1 MSGLTL
7 SVSLAT
13 DASDSDAT
21 AETVTPAHSVAS
33 SATGDGLVSTH
44 QLRWQG
50 QMLTMARL
58 LGSGKFA
65 NVYELV
71 PNAPE
76 QEASKLVAKVTT
88 LANLSPWAR
97 VQLKQE
103 EEIWRSLSHPN
114 IVRCYGYLLD
124 TTQHVLLIERA
135 PGGELFEWIMDAQ
148 GSFDEAQ
155 AARQVHQ
162 VLNAVEHMHARGV
175 LHRDLKPENLLL
187 ASADADAAIK
197 VADFG
202 ASKRVSTATT
212 PRLGAPTTPCG
223 SLGYAAPEQLRSGGP
238 QATYD
243 AAVDLWSVGVITY
256 ILLSGTMPFD
266 PSTYGDK
273 SLRVTFP
280 EATFSTISV
289 AAREFIVALL
299 QARSH
304 ANLAA
309 RTPSRLA
316 HPPPQHASLLPPCH
330 PPCRPPASHP
340 AAPPPCRLRWHVSQL
355 RTSLCILCVL
365 TACLA
370 TALAQPAS
378 LPLPRQVEPTR
389 RLSAAEALKDPW
401 LRTASLRVDLRILE
415 QMPPVSAPPTPLATP
430 GRLRELRASGQLQQQ
445 WAHQADEYVRQA
457 EHHAAHAHGGR
468 WVERPEA
475 ASGHARDAAL
485 VVETGVEVVAG
496 AGADLGA
503 AAAKRMHGEE
513 EITLMLPPEVHKR
526 LKGQRPAAQP
536 AAPL

>member
-33 SATGDGLVSTH
+33 AATGDGIVGAN

-50 QMLTMARL
+50 QMLTMSRL

-71 PNAPE
+71 PSAEDPE
-76 QEASKLVAKVTT
+76 QQASKLVAKVTS

-124 TTQHVLLIERA
+124 TTRHVLLIERA
-135 PGGELFEWIMDAQ
+135 PGGELFDWIMDATTSSQ
-148 GSFDEAQ
+148 PFDEAT

-162 VLNAVEHMHARGV
+162 VLSAVEYLHARGV

-187 ASADADAAIK
+187 TSAEADATIK

-212 PRLGAPTTPCG
+212 PRLGVPTTPCG

-273 SLRVTFP
+273 PLRVTFP
-280 EATFSTISV
+280 AAAFATVSE
-289 AAREFIVALL
+289 AARAFVVALL

-304 ANLAA
+304 AKP
-309 RTPSRLA
+309 PSTR
-316 HPPPQHASLLPPCH
+316 
-330 PPCRPPASHP
+330 RPPAPRSP
-340 AAPPPCRLRWHVSQL
+340 LPFAPPSP
-355 RTSLCILCVL
+355 
-365 TACLA
+365 
-370 TALAQPAS
+370 S
-378 LPLPRQVEPTR
+378 LPPPHRSPPSRQVDPTR
-389 RLSAAEALKDPW
+389 RLSAAEALQDPW
-401 LRTASLRVDLRILE
+401 LRAAPLRVDVGLLE
-415 QMPPVSAPPTPLATP
+415 QMPPVPPPPTPLATP

-445 WAHQADEYVRQA
+445 WARQADEYVRQA
-457 EHHAAHAHGGR
+457 EQHAALHAAHARGGR
-468 WVERPEA
+468 WVEQPHDAVAGAEA
-475 ASGHARDAAL
+475 GS
-485 VVETGVEVVAG
+485 EVVAG
-496 AGADLGA
+496 AEAGAEAEA
-503 AAAKRMHGEE
+503 AAEAGSGAAKRVHGEE
-513 EITLMLPPEVHKR
+513 EAREEVTLMLPPEVHKR
-526 LKGQRPAAQP
+526 LKGDRPAA
-536 AAPL
+536 

>member
-33 SATGDGLVSTH
+33 AATGDGIVGAN

-71 PNAPE
+71 PSAEDPE
-76 QEASKLVAKVTT
+76 QQASKLVAKVTS

-135 PGGELFEWIMDAQ
+135 PGGELFDWIMDATTSSQ
-148 GSFDEAQ
+148 PFDEAT

-162 VLNAVEHMHARGV
+162 VLSAVEYLHARGV

-187 ASADADAAIK
+187 TSADADAAIK

-212 PRLGAPTTPCG
+212 PRLGVPTTPCG

-266 PSTYGDK
+266 PPPYGDK
-273 SLRVTFP
+273 PLRVTFP
-280 EATFSTISV
+280 AAAFATVSE
-289 AAREFIVALL
+289 AARAFVVALL

-304 ANLAA
+304 A
-309 RTPSRLA
+309 R
-316 HPPPQHASLLPPCH
+316 PQSTR
-330 PPCRPPASHP
+330 RPPAPRSPLPFAPPSPSLPPPHRSPLPLGRSIPP
-340 AAPPPCRLRWHVSQL
+340 AGSARPRPSRTLGCAPPPCASTWVSSSRCRPCRRRPRRSRRQAGCASCEPRASCSSSGRAR
-355 RTSLCILCVL
+355 RTSTCARRSS
-365 TACLA
+365 TPHS
-370 TALAQPAS
+370 T
-378 LPLPRQVEPTR
+378 PR
-389 RLSAAEALKDPW
+389 
-401 LRTASLRVDLRILE
+401 
-415 QMPPVSAPPTPLATP
+415 TP
-430 GRLRELRASGQLQQQ
+430 
-445 WAHQADEYVRQA
+445 
-457 EHHAAHAHGGR
+457 
-468 WVERPEA
+468 
-475 ASGHARDAAL
+475 
-485 VVETGVEVVAG
+485 
-496 AGADLGA
+496 A
-503 AAAKRMHGEE
+503 AAAG
-513 EITLMLPPEVHKR
+513 
-526 LKGQRPAAQP
+526 
-536 AAPL
+536 

>member
-21 AETVTPAHSVAS
+21 AETVTPAHSAAS
-33 SATGDGLVSTH
+33 AASGDGLVGTN

-65 NVYELV
+65 SVYELV
-71 PNAPE
+71 PSAEDPE
-76 QEASKLVAKVTT
+76 QQTSKLVAKVTT

-135 PGGELFEWIMDAQ
+135 PGGELFDWIMDATSSSQ
-148 GSFDEAQ
+148 PFDETT

-162 VLNAVEHMHARGV
+162 VLSAVEYLHARGV

-187 ASADADAAIK
+187 TSAAADAAIK

-238 QATYD
+238 QATHD

-273 SLRVTFP
+273 PLRVTFP
-280 EATFSTISV
+280 AASFATISE
-289 AAREFIVALL
+289 AARAFIVALL
-299 QARSH
+299 QARPLTRQTH
-304 ANLAA
+304 ATPPST
-309 RTPSRLA
+309 RRPSR
-316 HPPPQHASLLPPCH
+316 PPLVTPP
-330 PPCRPPASHP
+330 
-340 AAPPPCRLRWHVSQL
+340 
-355 RTSLCILCVL
+355 
-365 TACLA
+365 
-370 TALAQPAS
+370 
-378 LPLPRQVEPTR
+378 LPLGSRCHLLLR
-389 RLSAAEALKDPW
+389 REGLHLHREA
-401 LRTASLRVDLRILE
+401 
-415 QMPPVSAPPTPLATP
+415 Q
-430 GRLRELRASGQLQQQ
+430 
-445 WAHQADEYVRQA
+445 
-457 EHHAAHAHGGR
+457 
-468 WVERPEA
+468 
-475 ASGHARDAAL
+475 
-485 VVETGVEVVAG
+485 
-496 AGADLGA
+496 LGA
-503 AAAKRMHGEE
+503 A
-513 EITLMLPPEVHKR
+513 
-526 LKGQRPAAQP
+526 
-536 AAPL
+536 

>member
-21 AETVTPAHSVAS
+21 AETVTPAHSVAA
-33 SATGDGLVSTH
+33 SATGDGLLAND

-76 QEASKLVAKVTT
+76 QEASKLVAKVTI

-97 VQLKQE
+97 AQLKQE

-114 IVRCYGYLLD
+114 IVRCYGYLFD

-135 PGGELFEWIMDAQ
+135 PGGELFDWIMDAT
-148 GSFDEAQ
+148 SFDEAQ

-162 VLNAVEHMHARGV
+162 VLSAVEHMHARGV

-212 PRLGAPTTPCG
+212 PRLGVPTTPCG

-266 PSTYGDK
+266 PSTYGAK

-280 EATFSTISV
+280 EAAFATISE

-299 QARSH
+299 QARAH
-304 ANLAA
+304 AIPL
-309 RTPSRLA
+309 LA
-316 HPPPQHASLLPPCH
+316 HRVAAHPLPEHATPF
-330 PPCRPPASHP
+330 RPPAPPDSLGRSSPP
-340 AAPPPCRLRWHVSQL
+340 A
-355 RTSLCILCVL
+355 
-365 TACLA
+365 
-370 TALAQPAS
+370 
-378 LPLPRQVEPTR
+378 
-389 RLSAAEALKDPW
+389 
-401 LRTASLRVDLRILE
+401 
-415 QMPPVSAPPTPLATP
+415 
-430 GRLRELRASGQLQQQ
+430 G
-445 WAHQADEYVRQA
+445 
-457 EHHAAHAHGGR
+457 
-468 WVERPEA
+468 
-475 ASGHARDAAL
+475 
-485 VVETGVEVVAG
+485 
-496 AGADLGA
+496 
-503 AAAKRMHGEE
+503 
-513 EITLMLPPEVHKR
+513 
-526 LKGQRPAAQP
+526 
-536 AAPL
+536 

>member
-114 IVRCYGYLLD
+114 IVRCYGHLFD

-135 PGGELFEWIMDAQ
+135 PGGELFDWIMDAT
-148 GSFDEAQ
+148 SFDEAQ

-162 VLNAVEHMHARGV
+162 VLSAVEHMHARGV

-309 RTPSRLA
+309 RTPTHLA
-316 HPPPQHASLLPPCH
+316 HPPPQHASLLPPCR

-340 AAPPPCRLRWHVSQL
+340 AAPPPCRLRWRVSQL

-370 TALAQPAS
+370 TCPRPCVSHLHVSLRLLCLPHCMPRHCPRPAS
-378 LPLPRQVEPTR
+378 LPPAPSAGRAHPQAECR
-389 RLSAAEALKDPW
+389 RGP
-401 LRTASLRVDLRILE
+401 
-415 QMPPVSAPPTPLATP
+415 QGPLAAH
-430 GRLRELRASGQLQQQ
+430 RLLARRPAHPRADAARVG
-445 WAHQADEYVRQA
+445 
-457 EHHAAHAHGGR
+457 AAHAAR
-468 WVERPEA
+468 
-475 ASGHARDAAL
+475 HAR
-485 VVETGVEVVAG
+485 
-496 AGADLGA
+496 A
-503 AAAKRMHGEE
+503 AA
-513 EITLMLPPEVHKR
+513 
-526 LKGQRPAAQP
+526 
-536 AAPL
+536 

>member
-1 MSGLTL
+1 MSSWCDCEPPNLPSVAQSARLPTLPAGPKTKQIGTSAATSRIHRPRKPWRAHRAMSGLTL

-162 VLNAVEHMHARGV
+162 VLSAVEHMHARGV

-309 RTPSRLA
+309 RTPTHLA
-316 HPPPQHASLLPPCH
+316 HPPPQHASLLPPCR
-330 PPCRPPASHP
+330 PPCRPSCLPPCCPPALP
-340 AAPPPCRLRWHVSQL
+340 AAV
-355 RTSLCILCVL
+355 
-365 TACLA
+365 A
-370 TALAQPAS
+370 
-378 LPLPRQVEPTR
+378 
-389 RLSAAEALKDPW
+389 RLSAAYITLYP
-401 LRTASLRVDLRILE
+401 LRAHCMPRHMPSAVRLPPACLTASALPASLHASPLPSPS
-415 QMPPVSAPPTPLATP
+415 QPPSRSLGRSSPP
-430 GRLRELRASGQLQQQ
+430 
-445 WAHQADEYVRQA
+445 
-457 EHHAAHAHGGR
+457 
-468 WVERPEA
+468 
-475 ASGHARDAAL
+475 
-485 VVETGVEVVAG
+485 AG
-496 AGADLGA
+496 
-503 AAAKRMHGEE
+503 
-513 EITLMLPPEVHKR
+513 
-526 LKGQRPAAQP
+526 
-536 AAPL
+536 